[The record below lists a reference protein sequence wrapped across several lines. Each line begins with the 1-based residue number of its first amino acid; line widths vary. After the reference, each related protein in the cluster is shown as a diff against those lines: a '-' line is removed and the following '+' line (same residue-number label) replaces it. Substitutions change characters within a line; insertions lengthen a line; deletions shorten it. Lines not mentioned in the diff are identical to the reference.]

1 MPPDPQPQLDPD
13 LEDHLARERAFDGL
27 FAWPPLPTNQEPG
40 TENRE
45 RFPLRAWSIDR
56 EAALS
61 ALTIPGVGDSQ
72 LDTALT
78 ALWLA
83 AHDDSAITL
92 LRIQSPA
99 TQFQTIRDWCRRHVL
114 VSERD
119 ALLKLTDDLFRAAD
133 ENKTLPAHEGSASAG
148 NA

>member
-1 MPPDPQPQLDPD
+1 MQTEAPDPD

-27 FAWPPLPTNQEPG
+27 FAWPPLESVTDSRP
-40 TENRE
+40 
-45 RFPLRAWSIDR
+45 RFPLHAWSIDR

-61 ALTIPGVGDSQ
+61 ALTIPGVGDSR

-83 AHDDSAITL
+83 AHDDRAITL
-92 LRIQSPA
+92 LRIQSPS

-119 ALLKLTDDLFRAAD
+119 ALLKLADDMFKAAD
-133 ENKTLPAHEGSASAG
+133 ENKTLPALEGSASAG
-148 NA
+148 NE